1 LPPDLVHGRHGTS
14 ISAGAVHSTL
24 LTLTTYC
31 NFAMCNPIHV
41 FSVLS
46 TRPAKRATA
55 LLVILLGAVG
65 LELAGAS
72 SSVKSLERAE
82 SALKRLQAG
91 DHRSA
96 AELAK
101 QAIEGDPGEPLFH
114 NLAATIL
121 LLTGDAAGAQS
132 EWLNAIA
139 DMPDDGLARF
149 GLGLSLLSRGE
160 TARAMDQFQLA
171 EESGDRAHC
180 ILAQRYVEALRGA
193 VGSGA
198 GLALPEAFTA
208 TTLTLNGLSY
218 AKSGDHKRAL
228 IEIKAAMAS
237 LPGDP
242 FAEPPGPVMTFDPKK
257 PLKFTARRL
266 PMEHGLAGS
275 RRASEKPYFGTV
287 TLSAASLG
295 TNIGFVAF
303 KIDGNFSSVANT
315 PPFQLIWDTTRFPN
329 GMHKIEITV
338 YDKEGRQTNSATREV
353 RTANLT
359 APIRD
364 QADASRMDAVRSGLW
379 QALTLR
385 PSRAVLNY
393 AAAQSAAALGDSS
406 SASRFIQQTAA
417 IDPTYRDARARLAVL
432 DGGLADLAVWR
443 GSSERPWVAL
453 TFDDG
458 PKPGITEQLLAV
470 LTKERVPATFFV
482 IGRDVTA
489 HPDLAKK
496 IVESGMQIENHSYT
510 HPNLT
515 LLSLPSIEAELLRT
529 LASVRSAT
537 GKRVRYFRPPGG
549 NVNEEVS
556 RVAARLGLTPCMWT
570 LNGEAL
576 ENGSPERLI
585 EYIVSR
591 TTAGAIVLLHNG
603 RMTTVE
609 ALPRI
614 IEGLR
619 KRGFEFATL
628 DQITPQRAV
637 RSRPATVVP
646 AAVN

>member
-1 LPPDLVHGRHGTS
+1 
-14 ISAGAVHSTL
+14 
-24 LTLTTYC
+24 
-31 NFAMCNPIHV
+31 MCNPV
-41 FSVLS
+41 PAFSVQT
-46 TRPAKRATA
+46 TRPAKRAAA
-55 LLVILLGAVG
+55 LLVLFLGLIAFRW
-65 LELAGAS
+65 AGATGS
-72 SSVKSLERAE
+72 AKPLEHAE
-82 SALKRLQAG
+82 AALKRLQSG

-96 AELAK
+96 SELAK
-101 QAIEGDPGEPLFH
+101 QAVAGDPGEPLFH

-132 EWLNAIA
+132 EWQNALA

-149 GLGLSLLSRGE
+149 GLGLSLLARGE
-160 TARAMDQFQLA
+160 AARAMDQFQLA

-180 ILAQRYVEALRGA
+180 ILAQRYLEALRGA
-193 VGSGA
+193 LGSGS
-198 GLALPEAFTA
+198 GLSLPDAFTA
-208 TTLTLNGLSY
+208 TTHTLNGLTY

-228 IEIKAAMAS
+228 VEIKSAMAA

-242 FAEPPGPVMTFDPKK
+242 FAEPQGPVMTFDPKK
-257 PLKFTARRL
+257 PLRFTGRRL
-266 PMEHGLAGS
+266 PMGHGLAYS
-275 RRASEKPYFGTV
+275 RRASEKPYYGTV

-303 KIDGNFSSVANT
+303 KIDGSFSSVANT
-315 PPFQLIWDTTRFPN
+315 PPFQLVWDTTRFPN
-329 GMHKIEITV
+329 GLHKIEITV
-338 YDKEGRQTNSATREV
+338 YDKEGRQTNYASREV
-353 RTANLT
+353 RTANLN
-359 APIRD
+359 APVRD
-364 QADASRMDAVRSGLW
+364 KGDASRMDAIRSGLW
-379 QALTLR
+379 HALTLR

-406 SASRFIQQTAA
+406 SAAKFIQQTAA
-417 IDPTYRDARARLAVL
+417 IDPTYRDARAKLAVL

-443 GSSERPWVAL
+443 GSSDRPWVAL

-470 LTKERVPATFFV
+470 LTKQRVPATFFV

-489 HPDLAKK
+489 HPDLAKR
-496 IVESGMQIENHSYT
+496 ISECGMQIENHSYT

-515 LLSLPSIEAELLRT
+515 LLNSPAIEAELLRT
-529 LASVRSAT
+529 TASVRAAT

-619 KRGFEFATL
+619 KRGFEFATV
-628 DQITPQRAV
+628 DQIVPQRSV
-637 RSRPATVVP
+637 RSKPVTIPAS
-646 AAVN
+646 VN